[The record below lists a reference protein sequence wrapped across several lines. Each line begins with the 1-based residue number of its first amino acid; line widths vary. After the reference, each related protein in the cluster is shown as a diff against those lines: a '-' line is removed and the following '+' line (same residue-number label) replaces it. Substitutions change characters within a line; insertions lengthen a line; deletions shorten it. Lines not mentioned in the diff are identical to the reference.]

1 MLRYIAEQI
10 VWQEVPGEV
19 SLAYTF
25 SGCQLGCKGCHSAD
39 SWDARQGQP
48 LSTEHFARRL
58 QDYQGLISC
67 VLFLGGEWQ
76 EPELMP
82 LLSLSK
88 AAGLKRCLYTG
99 LELSDVSGALRRELT
114 FIKTGRWLPERGG
127 LQSPITNQ
135 QFIDLRTGQC
145 LNSLFQQPNSYNARG
160 NGYGGA

>member
-48 LSTEHFARRL
+48 LSAEHFARRL

-88 AAGLKRCLYTG
+88 AAGLKCCLYTG

-127 LQSPITNQ
+127 LQSLTTNQ
-135 QFIDLRTGQC
+135 KFIDLRTGQC
-145 LNSLFQQPNSYNARG
+145 LNSLFQQPN
-160 NGYGGA
+160 